1 MGRVAEFS
9 DDEIIDA
16 GNQLLN
22 SNKVVTPFG
31 IRQIIGGGSAA
42 RIKMVW
48 NSELERRSN
57 EVSQN
62 DLDNQVELPAEL
74 QDSLEKSI
82 QALTKQLTKAAKDNY
97 QVAIEVA
104 ESRVASVIKKHEE
117 KFEEF
122 QQSELEAFQAVDAAD
137 KLNENLKSELS
148 TLEKINDDLRQESAK
163 FSGLVESLTSR
174 LEYLDSKLDSKETEL
189 MKLVRENAEL
199 KGKFETSNLEK

>member
-74 QDSLEKSI
+74 QDSLEKV
-82 QALTKQLTKAAKDNY
+82 Y
-97 QVAIEVA
+97 
-104 ESRVASVIKKHEE
+104 KH
-117 KFEEF
+117 
-122 QQSELEAFQAVDAAD
+122 
-137 KLNENLKSELS
+137 
-148 TLEKINDDLRQESAK
+148 
-163 FSGLVESLTSR
+163 
-174 LEYLDSKLDSKETEL
+174 
-189 MKLVRENAEL
+189 
-199 KGKFETSNLEK
+199 